1 MDDEFISPDPPTPPT
16 QPFGALVPPPKVPG
30 TAVAAATPAPQPQR
44 SPRERFGLRGRGGLW
59 GLVERTLDAV
69 DEVADQIAF
78 GLGLRHR

>member
-1 MDDEFISPDPPTPPT
+1 MDDEFIPPT
-16 QPFGALVPPPKVPG
+16 QPFGALVPPPKIPG

-44 SPRERFGLRGRGGLW
+44 SRGERFRLRGRGGLW
-59 GLVERTLDAV
+59 RLVDRTLDAV